1 MPTKRSGAW
10 RRVQPSECRKSGP
23 RPRPNAAPST
33 LRGCARSPRRSPPR
47 RPRSTPSAALP
58 EPIIDALIERGLL
71 RMLLPRSLGGAE
83 LLPAEYVPV
92 IEELA
97 KIDASAAWCVNQNS
111 GCSMTAVHLK
121 PEIAR
126 EIFGGPARH
135 PGLGSGTRRGARRAG
150 RLPGHRDLGLHQRRP
165 ARELARLPC
174 AGRRGRRNAAQHAD
188 GTPVVRTMLF
198 PKSATEFTDM
208 WLTIGLRGTAQQP
221 VFGQG
226 SVRAG
231 GLFGRCPVAP
241 RRAGGPVRA
250 CCTASAIC
258 SSMPPASP
266 GWRSAS
272 AARRSNI
279 SSSWRA
285 TRSRAA
291 RRRRCAT
298 TT

>member
-1 MPTKRSGAW
+1 MAAGSAQRMQEIGSP
-10 RRVQPSECRKSGP
+10 
-23 RPRPNAAPST
+23 AAPE
-33 LRGCARSPRRSPPR
+33 RGAEYIARVREIAPALAAA
-47 RPRSTPSAALP
+47 SAEIDAERALP

-71 RMLLPRSLGGAE
+71 RMLLPNSLGGAE

-135 PGLGSGTRRGARRAG
+135 PGLGAGSRRGARRAG

-174 AGRRGRRNAAQHAD
+174 AGRRGRRNAAQARRRHAGRAHD
-188 GTPVVRTMLF
+188 AVPEKRDRIHRYVAHDRAARHG
-198 PKSATEFTDM
+198 
-208 WLTIGLRGTAQQP
+208 QQP

-226 SVRAG
+226 FVRAG

-241 RRAGGPVRA
+241 RRAGGPA
-250 CCTASAIC
+250 E
-258 SSMPPASP
+258 PAVP
-266 GWRSAS
+266 LQQS
-272 AARRSNI
+272 AALRLRVRRGGARHRPRDARTFH
-279 SSSWRA
+279 RA
-285 TRSRAA
+285 GA
-291 RRRRCAT
+291 
-298 TT
+298 